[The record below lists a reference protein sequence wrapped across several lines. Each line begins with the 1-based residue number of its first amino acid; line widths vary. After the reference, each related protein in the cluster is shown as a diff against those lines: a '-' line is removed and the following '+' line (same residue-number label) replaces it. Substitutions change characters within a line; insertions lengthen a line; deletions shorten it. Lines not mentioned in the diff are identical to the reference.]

1 MIDKLNKP
9 LAGKRGKKTKSTDT
23 GSVGPRLPMVPI
35 SLGLLA
41 IAIATPIAWINLV
54 DNPDGGR
61 PVADVEVNSVVDS
74 NELARNLTAQ
84 NENTEPSEPIS
95 SPSVEVIEGN
105 EPLVIS
111 TDGLPDSDESQ
122 TIGARA
128 DMLEMSQH
136 GNIPQIGPNGE
147 RPADVYRRPAIT
159 VESANGRPLVA
170 VIVTG
175 LGLNFDSTSSAIAQL
190 PDDVTLAF
198 APYGKKVAE
207 AARRARQ
214 GGHEIMLQVPL
225 EPFDYPQN
233 DPGPH
238 TLLVGQSARANLDRL
253 YWLMSRIEGY
263 TGVINHLG
271 AKFTSASADFE
282 PVMEELGLRGLA
294 YVDDGT
300 SNRSVAR
307 QLAMRSGAPFALVN
321 MALDDNPSRGTI
333 LAQLERLEQMAREK
347 NTAIGV
353 ITALPI
359 SVRTLVEWTQTLEDK
374 GITLVPVSAL
384 FVDQIGQSNGQ

>member
-9 LAGKRGKKTKSTDT
+9 LAGKKGKQAKATDT

-35 SLGLLA
+35 TLGILA
-41 IAIATPIAWINLV
+41 LVVAAPIAWINFV

-74 NELARNLTAQ
+74 NELARNLSTQ
-84 NENTEPSEPIS
+84 NQQSSAEQVQ
-95 SPSVEVIEGN
+95 SPSVEIIEGE
-105 EPLVIS
+105 EPLVFS
-111 TDGLPDSDESQ
+111 TDGLPDTDRGQSSE
-122 TIGARA
+122 ARQ
-128 DMLEMSQH
+128 DMLELSQH
-136 GNIPQIGPNGE
+136 GQIPQIGPNGE

-159 VESANGRPLVA
+159 PQSANGKPLVA

-175 LGLNFDSTSSAIAQL
+175 MGLNFDSTASTIDHL
-190 PDDVTLAF
+190 PDDFTLAF
-198 APYGKKVAE
+198 APYGKKVEE

-214 GGHEIMLQVPL
+214 GGHEIMLQIPL

-253 YWLMSRIEGY
+253 YWLMSRVEGY

-294 YVDDGT
+294 YVDDGS

-307 QLAMRSGAPFALVN
+307 QLAMRSGAPFAVAN
-321 MALDDNPSRGTI
+321 MSLDDNPSRGSI
-333 LAQLERLEQMAREK
+333 LAQLDRLELMAREK

-359 SVRTLVEWTQTLEDK
+359 SVRTLVEWSQTLEEK
-374 GITLVPVSAL
+374 GIILVPVSAL
-384 FVDQIGQSNGQ
+384 FVDQIGRNDGQ

>member
-1 MIDKLNKP
+1 
-9 LAGKRGKKTKSTDT
+9 
-23 GSVGPRLPMVPI
+23 
-35 SLGLLA
+35 
-41 IAIATPIAWINLV
+41 
-54 DNPDGGR
+54 
-61 PVADVEVNSVVDS
+61 
-74 NELARNLTAQ
+74 
-84 NENTEPSEPIS
+84 
-95 SPSVEVIEGN
+95 
-105 EPLVIS
+105 
-111 TDGLPDSDESQ
+111 
-122 TIGARA
+122 
-128 DMLEMSQH
+128 
-136 GNIPQIGPNGE
+136 
-147 RPADVYRRPAIT
+147 
-159 VESANGRPLVA
+159 
-170 VIVTG
+170 
-175 LGLNFDSTSSAIAQL
+175 
-190 PDDVTLAF
+190 
-198 APYGKKVAE
+198 
-207 AARRARQ
+207 
-214 GGHEIMLQVPL
+214 MLQVPL